1 MLGSMLL
8 AAACSKVDEGRIERS
23 DVDSVTHVEP
33 RANVAADSHPHSA
46 EGKGRA
52 LLPIMQE
59 LGVRMAALTHG
70 LMVDSAELVA
80 DNAKL
85 MAEHAPI
92 AADELARLQRT
103 LGADMAEFER
113 IDTETHG
120 KLVRLRDAAAS
131 GASNDVLTRLNEVQ
145 RGCVEC
151 HSRFRNRLRTGHAA
165 SSAR

>member
-1 MLGSMLL
+1 
-8 AAACSKVDEGRIERS
+8 
-23 DVDSVTHVEP
+23 
-33 RANVAADSHPHSA
+33 
-46 EGKGRA
+46 
-52 LLPIMQE
+52 MQE

-80 DNAKL
+80 HNAKL

-103 LGADMAEFER
+103 LGRDMAEFER

-120 KLVRLRDAAAS
+120 RLVRLRDAAAAR
-131 GASNDVLTRLNEVQ
+131 ASDDVLTRLNEVQ

-151 HSRFRNRLRTGHAA
+151 HSRFRNRLRTDAAA
-165 SSAR
+165 SPAR